1 MQSLGGV
8 ELTQCLLPT
17 VFATGVEFV
26 RNMVRFQVK
35 KQGKRFPSLGVK
47 IMPFGTVTPMMWHVT
62 TEHTFTLCDSWH
74 DLDRNTAPP
83 VTPMTSFLCV
93 IGMLCCVAPSAKSSM

>member
-62 TEHTFTLCDSWH
+62 TEPLSRSVTLGTI
-74 DLDRNTAPP
+74 LTETLRPP
-83 VTPMTSFLCV
+83 
-93 IGMLCCVAPSAKSSM
+93 